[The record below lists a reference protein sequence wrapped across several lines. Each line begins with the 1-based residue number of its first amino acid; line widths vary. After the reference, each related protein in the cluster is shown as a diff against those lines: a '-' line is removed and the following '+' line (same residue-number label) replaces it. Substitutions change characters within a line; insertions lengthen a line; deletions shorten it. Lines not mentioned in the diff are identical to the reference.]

1 MWLLLVCRACECVIF
16 QSQLKPN
23 DLMTWLR
30 LAQLYF
36 FIVCASSLGINSL
49 ETATKAFYDHDLL
62 KFPFKI
68 SIFYSFGFNYLFI
81 FLMKIEITL
90 YIIQIYFTKFCF
102 QFWLELQ
109 WSSDIIS
116 YAIFISCIQYIYAQ
130 KHFVDKIISQPL
142 TI

>member
-1 MWLLLVCRACECVIF
+1 MCHFSKSIKTERF
-16 QSQLKPN
+16 N
-23 DLMTWLR
+23 DL
-30 LAQLYF
+30 AKISSIVF

-90 YIIQIYFTKFCF
+90 YIIQIYFKKFCF
-102 QFWLELQ
+102 QCWLELQ

-130 KHFVDKIISQPL
+130 KHHFVDKIISQPL